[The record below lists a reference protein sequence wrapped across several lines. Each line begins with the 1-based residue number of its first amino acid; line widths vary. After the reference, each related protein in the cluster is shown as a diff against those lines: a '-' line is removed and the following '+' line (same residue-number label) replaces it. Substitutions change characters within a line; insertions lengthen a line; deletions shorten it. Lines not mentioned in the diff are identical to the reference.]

1 MEPASRSVKP
11 LQGALLLAL
20 SALLVPLVITFVVR
34 LGRRLDAPAQPG

>member
-20 SALLVPLVITFVVR
+20 SALLFAFTGVGIRETILFPL
-34 LGRRLDAPAQPG
+34 LKPSS